1 MTPYDELQR
10 RLAAEAGLPAGLA
23 ERLRGDTPEELAADA
38 NRLAALLPSPPPPPP
53 ATHNELIRQLLAENR
68 GKHRDLINKLH
79 PPGTN
84 RKDT

>member
-23 ERLRGDTPEELAADA
+23 NRLRGDTPEELRADA
-38 NRLAALLPSPPPPPP
+38 NRLAALLPPPPPPP
-53 ATHNELIRQLLAENR
+53 THNELIRQLLAEDRN
-68 GKHRDLINKLH
+68 KHSDLINKLH
-79 PPGTN
+79 PNTD